1 MIERVTQLDETNLEA
16 LARGCAILGTGGGGD
31 PHVGLLMALQA
42 VEEHGPIRVADLDD
56 LPSEGLVMPCGMIG
70 APTVSIEKLGNGTE
84 GDRLRDRVEQ
94 LFGKPVVALLA
105 GEIGGSNGILPAAWA
120 ARMGLPVVDADG
132 MGRAFPEIPMMTME
146 IAGISPNP
154 SVMTDERGN
163 VLVFDAIDGKWTER
177 LERVVSIE
185 FGGKGASAEYM
196 LTVEEARTATVRNTI
211 TLAVR
216 IGRVLEEADREPLQ
230 ALVEE
235 LDAEVLIDGKVVD
248 VERRT
253 TGGFV
258 RGSATI
264 DGLGD
269 DSGRTLVLEIQ
280 NENLVA
286 LEDGRLRAIVPD
298 LISVLDSESAEAITT
313 ERLRYGQRVAVIAY
327 PCDPVW
333 RTPGG
338 LALAGPAAFGYDHPY
353 VPIEELRARA

>member
-1 MIERVTQLDETNLEA
+1 MSDRVTQLDDSNLA
-16 LARGCAILGTGGGGD
+16 AFARGCAILGTGGGGD
-31 PHVGLLMALQA
+31 PYVGLLMALQA
-42 VEEHGPIRVADLDD
+42 VEEYGPIPVVDLDD
-56 LPSEGLVMPCGMIG
+56 LPGDGLIMPCGMIG
-70 APTVSIEKLGNGTE
+70 APTVSIEKLGDGTE

-105 GEIGGSNGILPAAWA
+105 GEIGGSNGILPASWA

-163 VLVFDAIDGKWTER
+163 VLVVDAIDGKWTER
-177 LERVVSIE
+177 LERVISTE

-196 LTVEEARTATVRNTI
+196 LTVLEARTATVRNTI
-211 TLAVR
+211 TLATR
-216 IGRVLEEADREPLQ
+216 IGRVLEEADGEPLD
-230 ALVEE
+230 ALVAE
-235 LDAEVLIDGKVVD
+235 LDAAVLIRGKITD

-269 DSGRTLVLEIQ
+269 DTGRRLVLEIQ

-286 LEDGRLRAIVPD
+286 LEGGELRAIVPD

-327 PCDPVW
+327 PCDPIW
-333 RTPGG
+333 RTAGG
-338 LALAGPAAFGYDHPY
+338 LSLAGPGAFGYDHPY

>member
-1 MIERVTQLDETNLEA
+1 MERVTQLDASNLPA

-31 PHVGLLMALQA
+31 PDVGLLMALQA
-42 VEEHGPIRVADLDD
+42 VEEFGPVAVVDLDD
-56 LPSEGLVMPCGMIG
+56 LPDDGLVMPCGMVG
-70 APTVSIEKLGNGTE
+70 APTVGIEKLGNGEE
-84 GDRLRDRVEQ
+84 GVRLRDRVEA
-94 LFGKPVVALLA
+94 LFGKPVVALMS
-105 GEIGGSNGILPAAWA
+105 GEIGGSNGILPASWA
-120 ARMGLPVVDADG
+120 VRVGLPVVDADG

-146 IAGISPNP
+146 IAGIAPNP

-163 VLVFDAIDGKWTER
+163 VVTFDAVDGKWTER
-177 LERVVSIE
+177 LERVVSAE

-196 LTVEEARTATVRNTI
+196 LTVAEARVATVRNTI

-216 IGRVLEEADREPLQ
+216 IGRVLEEAETEPLE
-230 ALVEE
+230 ALVAE
-235 LDAEVLIDGKVVD
+235 LDAAVLVRGKVVD

-264 DGLGD
+264 EGLGD
-269 DSGRTLVLEIQ
+269 DAGRTLVLEIQ

-286 LEDGRLRAIVPD
+286 LEDGELRAIVPD
-298 LISVLDSESAEAITT
+298 LISVLDVESAEAITT

-333 RTPGG
+333 RTLAG
-338 LALAGPAAFGYDHPY
+338 LQLAGPAAFGYDYPY
-353 VPIEELRARA
+353 VPVEELHARP

>member
-1 MIERVTQLDETNLEA
+1 MERVTQLDASNLPA

-31 PHVGLLMALQA
+31 PDVGLLMALQA
-42 VEEHGPIRVADLDD
+42 LEEFGPIEVADLDD
-56 LPSEGLVMPCGMIG
+56 LPDDGLVMPCGMIG
-70 APTVSIEKLGNGTE
+70 APTVSIEKLGNGSE
-84 GDRLRDRVEQ
+84 GIRLRDKVEQ

-105 GEIGGSNGILPAAWA
+105 GEIGGSNGILPASWA

-196 LTVEEARTATVRNTI
+196 LTVAEARTATVRNTI
-211 TLAVR
+211 SLAVR
-216 IGRVLEEADREPLQ
+216 IGRVLEQAEGEPLE
-230 ALVEE
+230 ALVDE
-235 LDAEVLIDGKVVD
+235 LHAALLIRGKVVD
-248 VERRT
+248 VDRRT

-286 LEDGRLRAIVPD
+286 LENGVLRAIVPD

-338 LALAGPAAFGYDHPY
+338 LQLAGPAAFGYDHPY
-353 VPIEELRARA
+353 VPIEELHASS

>member
-1 MIERVTQLDETNLEA
+1 
-16 LARGCAILGTGGGGD
+16 
-31 PHVGLLMALQA
+31 
-42 VEEHGPIRVADLDD
+42 
-56 LPSEGLVMPCGMIG
+56 
-70 APTVSIEKLGNGTE
+70 
-84 GDRLRDRVEQ
+84 
-94 LFGKPVVALLA
+94 
-105 GEIGGSNGILPAAWA
+105 
-120 ARMGLPVVDADG
+120 MGLPVVDADG
-132 MGRAFPEIPMMTME
+132 MGRAFPEIPMMTLE

-185 FGGKGASAEYM
+185 MGGKGASAEYI
-196 LTVEEARTATVRNTI
+196 LTAAEARTATVRNTI
-211 TLAVR
+211 SLAVR
-216 IGRVLEEADREPLQ
+216 IGRVLEQATEEPLQ
-230 ALVEE
+230 VLADE
-235 LDAEVLIDGKVVD
+235 LDAEVLIRGKVVD

-264 DGLGD
+264 AGLGD
-269 DSGRTLVLEIQ
+269 DAGRELVLEIQ

-286 LEDGRLRAIVPD
+286 LEGGELRAIVPD

-333 RTPGG
+333 RSPRG
-338 LALAGPAAFGYDHPY
+338 LELAGPAAFGYDHPY

>member
-1 MIERVTQLDETNLEA
+1 MERVTQLDETNLPA

-31 PHVGLLMALQA
+31 PDVGLLMALQA
-42 VEEHGPIRVADLDD
+42 LEEFGPIRVADLDD
-56 LPSEGLVMPCGMIG
+56 LPDDGLVMPCGMIG

-84 GDRLRDRVEQ
+84 GIRLRDKVEQ

-105 GEIGGSNGILPAAWA
+105 GEIGGSNGILPASWA

-196 LTVEEARTATVRNTI
+196 LTVAEARTATVRNTI
-211 TLAVR
+211 SLAVR
-216 IGRVLEEADREPLQ
+216 IGRVLEEAETEPLEALAAELQ
-230 ALVEE
+230 A
-235 LDAEVLIDGKVVD
+235 AVLIRGKVVD

-286 LEDGRLRAIVPD
+286 LENGELRAIVPD

-333 RTPGG
+333 RTAGG
-338 LALAGPAAFGYDHPY
+338 LALAGPGAFGYEWPY
-353 VPIEELRARA
+353 VPIEELHASS